1 MALLG
6 TDLRLRGHPDIDST
20 IALEPL
26 VAPSAILCRTNA
38 VSVRQVI
45 TQRANGRR
53 VALVG
58 DGSDVLRFARA
69 AQELQQRGSTSHPD
83 LACFAD
89 WDAVRYYVMADAL
102 GGELRLLVQLVDEFG
117 VPVIESALSGLWKED
132 AAEVVVSTAHKGK
145 GRQWSTV
152 ALADDFPAGTADKP
166 LEAEELRLQYVAV
179 TRAQHVLDLT
189 ACPTLAT
196 IVAGKETARA

>member
-1 MALLG
+1 MSQVV
-6 TDLRLRGHPDIDST
+6 TEK
-20 IALEPL
+20 LERPTA
-26 VAPSAILCRTNA
+26 VLCRTNA

-45 TQRANGRR
+45 AHRAAGRR

-69 AQELQQRGSTSHPD
+69 AQELQQRGTTSHPD
-83 LACFAD
+83 LACFSD
-89 WDAVRYYVMADAL
+89 WSSVQQYVIADAL
-102 GGELRLLVQLVDEFG
+102 GGELKLLVNLVDEFG

-152 ALADDFPAGTADKP
+152 ALADDFPAGTAEKP

-179 TRAQHVLDLT
+179 TRAQHVLDLS
-189 ACPTLAT
+189 ACPSLAA
-196 IVAGKETARA
+196 IVAGKDVR